1 MATIAAMN
9 PEQRRRLALAILA
22 AFALVVVLVIAL
34 PVWMLNRH
42 YEEALADTVNHIERY
57 NRIAG
62 TRPAISRELDAIRAK
77 ETRRYFLR
85 AGASALSAAEAQE
98 AIRALVESSGARLI
112 TMQAPTSRDEGRY
125 RQITVNV
132 QLTANI
138 LALRKILTAIEN
150 NVPYLFVDNLVVRS
164 QVPAN
169 FKPQP
174 GVEPEMFV
182 QFDISGYA
190 LTGT

>member
-1 MATIAAMN
+1 MAAVSSMT
-9 PEQRRRLALAILA
+9 PVQRRRLAVAILV
-22 AFALVVVLVIAL
+22 AFAVAIVLVIAL

-42 YEEALADTVNHIERY
+42 YDEALRDNADRIERY
-57 NRIAG
+57 SRIAG
-62 TRPAISRELDAIRAK
+62 TRPAISKELDAIRAK

-85 AGASALSAAEAQE
+85 AGASALSAAEAGE
-98 AIRALVESSGARLI
+98 AIRTLVESSGARLI
-112 TMQAPTSRDEGRY
+112 TMQAPTSRDDGRY

-138 LALRKILTAIEN
+138 LALRKLLGAIEN

-190 LTGT
+190 LTGS

>member
-1 MATIAAMN
+1 MAAISTMN

-22 AFALVVVLVIAL
+22 ALALAVVLVIAL

-42 YEEALADTVNHIERY
+42 YDEALADTVNRIERY
-57 NRIAG
+57 SRIAG
-62 TRPAISRELDAIRAK
+62 TRPAISKELDAIRAK

-85 AGASALSAAEAQE
+85 AGAAALSGAEAVE
-98 AIRALVESSGARLI
+98 AVRALVESSGARII
-112 TMQAPTSRDEGRY
+112 TIQAPTSRDDGRY
-125 RQITVNV
+125 RQITLNV

-138 LALRKILTAIEN
+138 VALRKILGAIEN

-164 QVPAN
+164 QVPAT

-190 LTGT
+190 LTGS